1 METYRK
7 SWKQTL
13 STSKELSESLTSPT
27 SKRRLPPPGPVTVIY
42 LKRHAEQEHELH
54 HQEVLLK
61 KGELKVQQ

>member
-13 STSKELSESLTSPT
+13 STSKESSESLTSPT
-27 SKRRLPPPGPVTVIY
+27 SKRCLPPCGPVTVIY

-54 HQEVLLK
+54 HQEIVSK
-61 KGELKVQQ
+61 KEELKAQQ

>member
-13 STSKELSESLTSPT
+13 STSKESSESLTSPT
-27 SKRRLPPPGPVTVIY
+27 SKRYLPPCGPVTVIY

-54 HQEVLLK
+54 HQEILLK